1 MTTPLPDSAP
11 GGPAVGDVHRFV
23 PGTSGATLLVL
34 HGTGGDED
42 DLLPLAKRLAPD
54 ANLLSPRGPVL
65 EHGMPRFFRRHA
77 IGELD
82 QEDLLRRTGELADF
96 VRASARCY
104 RFDPSRVLAVGYSNG
119 ANIATSLLLREPT
132 LLQGAVL
139 LRALLPFEAD
149 PLPRLPGTPIYLAA
163 GRADPYVAPAQVEA
177 LADLLQRAGADVT
190 LAWSPSGHGLEPS
203 EIDAA
208 AAWIHSHRS

>member
-1 MTTPLPDSAP
+1 MTTPRPDSAP
-11 GGPAVGDVHRFV
+11 GGPAVGDVHRVV
-23 PGTSGATLLVL
+23 PGRSGATLLVL

-42 DLLPLAKRLAPD
+42 DLLPLAKHLAPD
-54 ANLLSPRGPVL
+54 ANFLSPRGPVL
-65 EHGMPRFFRRHA
+65 ENGIPRFFRRHA

-82 QEDLLRRTGELADF
+82 QEDLLRRTGELANF
-96 VRASARCY
+96 LRASAGRY

-119 ANIATSLLLREPT
+119 ANIAVSLLLREPT

-139 LRALLPFEAD
+139 LRAMLPFD
-149 PLPRLPGTPIYLAA
+149 PDSLPRLSGTPIYLAA
-163 GRADPYVAPAQVEA
+163 GRADPYATPAQVEA
-177 LADLLQRAGADVT
+177 LADLLRRAGADVT

-208 AAWIHSHRS
+208 ATWIDSHWP

>member
-1 MTTPLPDSAP
+1 MTGPQTDTDA

-23 PGTSGATLLVL
+23 PGSSGITLLVL
-34 HGTGGDED
+34 HGTGGDES
-42 DLLPLAKRLAPD
+42 DLLPLAQRLAPD

-65 EHGMPRFFRRHA
+65 ENGMPRFFRRHA

-96 VRASARCY
+96 LRASARRY

-132 LLQGAVL
+132 LLHGAVL
-139 LRALLPFEAD
+139 LRALLPFE
-149 PLPRLPGTPIYLAA
+149 PESLPRLPGTPIYLAA
-163 GRADPYVAPAQVEA
+163 GRADPYVAPAQAEA
-177 LADLLQRAGADVT
+177 LADLLRRAGADVT
-190 LAWSPSGHGLEPS
+190 LAWSPSGHGLEPT

-208 AAWIHSHRS
+208 AAWIDSHRP